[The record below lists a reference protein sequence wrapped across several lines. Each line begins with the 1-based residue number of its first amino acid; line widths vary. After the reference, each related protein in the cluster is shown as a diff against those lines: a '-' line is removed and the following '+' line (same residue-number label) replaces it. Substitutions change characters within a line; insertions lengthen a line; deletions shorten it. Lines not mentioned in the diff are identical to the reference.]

1 MSWLFSV
8 VNFRASRPAPTPRAY
23 SRVSRSVH
31 SNDMGSV
38 VAPTAFGSIAMRVSS
53 EVGCAAGTRHSITR
67 PVLRFIR
74 PTLANAPRQGLRQG
88 RLFGMRNRTVLWKA
102 AAILAAVITVGACS
116 GSPQVRSI
124 TLTFIRHAESQSN
137 AQQVINTD
145 IPGPGLSEQGQGQAE
160 QLAHQLSRN
169 NFDAIYASDM
179 VRTQQTAE
187 PLAHALGKSVEI
199 LPGLREIEA
208 GKYNDSPTKRADLT
222 YLVAPADW
230 LNGDVK
236 DAIPGSISGEQFNDR
251 FPAAVQKIYDSGHNK
266 PVAFSHREAIMYWT
280 LMNVKNPKDSLAT
293 SHPCPNLG
301 RVVITGSPA
310 MGWTLVDW
318 DGIRD
323 FSY

>member
-1 MSWLFSV
+1 MGRLSHSTPFHHSPDV
-8 VNFRASRPAPTPRAY
+8 V
-23 SRVSRSVH
+23 
-31 SNDMGSV
+31 
-38 VAPTAFGSIAMRVSS
+38 S
-53 EVGCAAGTRHSITR
+53 EVRPHPRFSAPNPGKRITPGPSAGQAID
-67 PVLRFIR
+67 
-74 PTLANAPRQGLRQG
+74 
-88 RLFGMRNRTVLWKA
+88 MRNRTRTVIWKA
-102 AAILAAVITVGACS
+102 AAALAAVITVGACS

-137 AQQVINTD
+137 AQHVINTD
-145 IPGPGLSEQGQGQAE
+145 IPGPSLSEQGEGQAE

-187 PLAHALGKSVEI
+187 PLAHALGKTVEI

-208 GKYNDSPTKRADLT
+208 GRYNNTTTKRADLT

-251 FPAAVQKIYDSGHNK
+251 FTAAVQKIYDSGHNK
-266 PVAFSHREAIMYWT
+266 PVAFSHAESIMYWT

-293 SHPCPNLG
+293 SHPLPNLG

-310 MGWTLVDW
+310 LGWTLVDW